1 MSELKIKDVINSI
14 KTIEEDCEV
23 KDGHGTLPDPDYKK
37 FYERVKG
44 LMTFLEESARKSG
57 GPITG

>member
-14 KTIEEDCEV
+14 KTIEQDCEQIEDNGV
-23 KDGHGTLPDPDYKK
+23 TLDPDYKK

-44 LMTFLEESARKSG
+44 LMIFLEESTRKSG
-57 GPITG
+57 GFIMG